1 MKQTTFISLSGLLIC
16 LSFSALAAAADD
28 AYEPVTLDKQL
39 QLPIPEDLRGVSI
52 QNPHAQIF
60 VQVDEAG
67 KVVDAMPF
75 KASHFKLL
83 PVAIQLVEKTRFNP
97 ARLNG
102 KAVQGKAA
110 VYVNFF
116 DSQQRAWKS
125 GIGVLPFGGSASDA
139 AMSRFYQIA
148 PSRFTYG
155 ESKPKD
161 LDAPLKLKEA
171 TLRIY
176 ESEPGVRAKGSCVV
190 EYYVGPE
197 GEVHFPKIIKSDHD
211 DISTSAFM
219 TLQVTKFEPPTKQ
232 GNPTCVLVRQPFKFN

>member
-1 MKQTTFISLSGLLIC
+1 MKALSVSLLSLILLV
-16 LSFSALAAAADD
+16 SATSAATALKNDS
-28 AYEPVTLDKQL
+28 YEPVTLEQRL
-39 QLPIPEDLRGVSI
+39 ELPLPNDMRGISI

-60 VQVDEAG
+60 VEVNEEG
-67 KVVDAMPF
+67 TVIDAMPF

-83 PVAIQLVEKTRFNP
+83 PYAVKLVKETQFTP

-116 DSQQRAWKS
+116 DGQQLAWKS

-139 AMSRFYQIA
+139 ALSRFYQIA
-148 PSRFTYG
+148 PSRYTYG

-161 LDAPLKLKEA
+161 LDSPLKLKEA
-171 TLRIY
+171 KLRIY

-190 EYYVGPE
+190 EYYVGPD
-197 GEVHFPKIIKSDHD
+197 GEVHFPKIIQSDHD

-219 TLQVTKFEPPTKQ
+219 TLQVTKFEPPTSN